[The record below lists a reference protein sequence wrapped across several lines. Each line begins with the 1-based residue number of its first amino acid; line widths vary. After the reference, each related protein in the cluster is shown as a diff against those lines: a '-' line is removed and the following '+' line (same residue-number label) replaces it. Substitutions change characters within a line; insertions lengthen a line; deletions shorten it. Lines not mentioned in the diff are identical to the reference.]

1 MSTLFIISQSI
12 LPPLIDSGAATPC
25 ERIITRKGGYM
36 GISQIH
42 IRIPDQQKSQLEKI
56 AEERGMAINQVIA
69 YIIGNYINQYR
80 KGEE

>member
-1 MSTLFIISQSI
+1 
-12 LPPLIDSGAATPC
+12 
-25 ERIITRKGGYM
+25 M